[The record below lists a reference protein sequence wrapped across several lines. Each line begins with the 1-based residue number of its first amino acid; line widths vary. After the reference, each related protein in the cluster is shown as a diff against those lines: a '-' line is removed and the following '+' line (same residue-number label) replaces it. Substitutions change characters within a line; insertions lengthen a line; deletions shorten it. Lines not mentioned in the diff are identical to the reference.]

1 MAFQRKKPAAIGV
14 KAPFPGLIEPALAT
28 SIEKVPSGE
37 RWIHEI
43 KFDGYRVQVYLR
55 DAAVKVF
62 TRRGN
67 DWTNRFRKIAADAW
81 HINAGSAIIDG
92 EVEVPADDG
101 TTDFSVLQN
110 ELKGRSKKIVMV
122 AFDLLY
128 LNGYDLRKLP
138 LFRRKALLKKI
149 IDKTDIQF
157 SESFEVDGGEMYKH
171 ACKTG
176 LEGVVSKVRD
186 SRYVSGRVNDWV
198 KKTCAQRET
207 LAIAGF
213 ALDGKKWDGIYLGRR
228 KGKQLVYAGKVDH
241 GFDAASAKDLQARLK
256 PLIRDTQPYAKKIAH
271 RGIWA
276 EPSLLAEI
284 EYRAKSAEAIPFS
297 RASGR
302 IYELGR
308 GLDVGNCHRRRPPRC
323 ARRSLLSIPKFRVR
337 LSRLP
342 GRLAARIS
350 DEAHSQ
356 ICGDDARQTSARPAP
371 GRTGLRLET
380 MEHGG
385 E

>member
-1 MAFQRKKPAAIGV
+1 MPFQRKKLAAIGV
-14 KAPFPGLIEPALAT
+14 KAPFSGFIEPALAT
-28 SIEKVPSGE
+28 SIEKVPNGE

-43 KFDGYRVQVYLR
+43 KFDGYRVQVHLR
-55 DAAVKVF
+55 DATVKVF

-81 HINAGSAIIDG
+81 NVNAGSAIIDG
-92 EVEVPADDG
+92 EVVVPAANG

-128 LNGYDLRKLP
+128 LNGYDLQRLP
-138 LFRRKALLKKI
+138 LFERKALLKKI
-149 IDKTDIQF
+149 IEKTDIQF
-157 SESFEVDGGEMYKH
+157 SENFRIDGREMYKH

-213 ALDGKKWDGIYLGRR
+213 ALDGGIYLGRR
-228 KGKQLVYAGKVDH
+228 KGKELIYAGKVDH
-241 GFDAASAKDLQARLK
+241 GFDSVSAKDLQARLK
-256 PLIRDTQPYAKKIAH
+256 PLIRETQPYAKKIAH
-271 RGIWA
+271 RGIWV

-284 EYRAKSAEAIPFS
+284 EYRAKSAEGKLRHPFFKGI
-297 RASGR
+297 R
-302 IYELGR
+302 EDL
-308 GLDVGNCHRRRPPRC
+308 
-323 ARRSLLSIPKFRVR
+323 
-337 LSRLP
+337 
-342 GRLAARIS
+342 
-350 DEAHSQ
+350 
-356 ICGDDARQTSARPAP
+356 
-371 GRTGLRLET
+371 
-380 MEHGG
+380 
-385 E
+385 